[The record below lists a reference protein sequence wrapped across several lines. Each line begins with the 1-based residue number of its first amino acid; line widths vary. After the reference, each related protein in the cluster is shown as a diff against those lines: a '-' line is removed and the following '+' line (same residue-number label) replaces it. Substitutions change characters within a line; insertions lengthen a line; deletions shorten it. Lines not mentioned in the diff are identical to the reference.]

1 MSLLILDNING
12 QQIDWTHKNMKI
24 FKDVAFS
31 ADIET
36 NSKVVDLLVVTL
48 I

>member
-1 MSLLILDNING
+1 MGSKQTG
-12 QQIDWTHKNMKI
+12 HRKTWKF

-36 NSKVVDLLVVTL
+36 NSKVVDLLLVTL